1 MNSTI
6 LAAKCVIRSPAR
18 VPDSIRAATLRAAYD
33 SPGVTLPLEVMRR
46 STKDV
51 GPKPLVVVLLASDQP
66 IPPESISSSNS
77 PLATTML
84 A

>member
-33 SPGVTLPLEVMRR
+33 SSRR
-46 STKDV
+46 NKFVRPFLSDLVGRYPTKGGIDITSF
-51 GPKPLVVVLLASDQP
+51 GFSEAF
-66 IPPESISSSNS
+66 
-77 PLATTML
+77 
-84 A
+84 